1 MSDLHCPA
9 TLCLARHGDA
19 AFGHAS
25 VLSEEGGWLTER
37 GRSQV
42 RELAESLRP
51 RRVAVVYSST
61 MQRAVESAALAAQ
74 VLDTTAREVDGLQEI
89 SVGALAGRPHDDP
102 ELASVYAAWMHGDL
116 RRRIPGG
123 ENGSEV
129 LARVREALQ
138 GLADLHRGE
147 CVLVFSHGGLLS
159 FAVPRLGRSPR
170 ADLARERFLPNC
182 AVAEVSVDADGFE
195 VVSWPG
201 TPDRTVV

>member
-9 TLCLARHGDA
+9 TLCVARHGDA

-25 VLSEEGGWLTER
+25 VPSEEGGWLTER
-37 GRSQV
+37 GTSQV

-51 RRVAVVYSST
+51 RRVAAVYSST
-61 MQRAVESAALAAQ
+61 MQCAVESAALAAQ

-89 SVGALAGRPHDDP
+89 SVG
-102 ELASVYAAWMHGDL
+102 
-116 RRRIPGG
+116 
-123 ENGSEV
+123 ENGPEV

-147 CVLVFSHGGLLS
+147 CVLVFSHGGVLS
-159 FAVPRLGRSPR
+159 FAVPRLGRRLR

-182 AVAEVSVDADGFE
+182 AVAEVTVDADGFE